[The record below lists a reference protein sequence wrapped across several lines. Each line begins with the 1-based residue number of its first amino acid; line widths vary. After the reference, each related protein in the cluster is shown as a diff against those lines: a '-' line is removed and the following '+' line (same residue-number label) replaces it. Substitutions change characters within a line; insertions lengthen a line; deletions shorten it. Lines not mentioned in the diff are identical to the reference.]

1 MTLAELS
8 KKIGVS
14 TATISRVLND
24 DAVSQ
29 QLQKRR
35 FFMTSRRMDTRS
47 ARGVNLLSSRTPTR
61 RSPYRKTDKSY
72 RGRFFERH
80 S

>member
-24 DAVSQ
+24 DGSVSAATKEKI
-29 QLQKRR
+29 LH
-35 FFMTSRRMDTRS
+35 DLEAYGYRS

-61 RSPYRKTDKSY
+61 RSPLSV
-72 RGRFFERH
+72 